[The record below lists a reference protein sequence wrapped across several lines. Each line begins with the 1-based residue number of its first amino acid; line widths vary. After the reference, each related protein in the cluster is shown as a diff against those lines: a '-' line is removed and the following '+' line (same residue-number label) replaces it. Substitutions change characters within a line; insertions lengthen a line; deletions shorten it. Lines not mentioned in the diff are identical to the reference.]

1 MSSHFSM
8 QLIHCQRS
16 RLNHSGSIRF
26 RSSFQVDK
34 FVNLFLS
41 LIVFNLYQMHFKVPD
56 NSTLGRHY
64 ALDQQH
70 LPHIITSIE
79 SKLGNPT
86 TDNAILHL
94 IVYVPPC
101 SGAPLHIY
109 DAQRRRSS
117 LTGVDSFLSPK
128 WGGIVVA
135 NPDES
140 VCEEALRTRSKV
152 DVHVHSGRTMQVML
166 YLLRKLVD
174 VQNEVSLNI
183 IKYSSRCRQTKLQ
196 KKKHIHTQ

>member
-1 MSSHFSM
+1 M
-8 QLIHCQRS
+8 
-16 RLNHSGSIRF
+16 
-26 RSSFQVDK
+26 
-34 FVNLFLS
+34 
-41 LIVFNLYQMHFKVPD
+41 PD

-64 ALDQQH
+64 ALDQKH

-109 DAQRRRSS
+109 DAQRKRSS
-117 LTGVDSFLSPK
+117 LFGVDSFLSPK

-140 VCEEALRTRSKV
+140 VCAEALSTHSKV
-152 DVHVHSGRTMQVML
+152 DVRVHSGKTMQVML

-174 VQNEVSLNI
+174 VQNEVCTSTTHLYRQIRNFV
-183 IKYSSRCRQTKLQ
+183 KTHTKRLPSHAQALCHWNRCCHEALSWTRFCDAESFFWSTRP
-196 KKKHIHTQ
+196 H

>member
-1 MSSHFSM
+1 M
-8 QLIHCQRS
+8 
-16 RLNHSGSIRF
+16 
-26 RSSFQVDK
+26 
-34 FVNLFLS
+34 
-41 LIVFNLYQMHFKVPD
+41 YKVPD

-101 SGAPLHIY
+101 AAAPLHIY
-109 DAQRRRSS
+109 DGHRQRSS
-117 LTGVDSFLSPK
+117 LNGVDSFLSPK

-135 NPDES
+135 NPDEA
-140 VCEEALRTRSKV
+140 VCEEALRTQSKV

-174 VQNEVSLNI
+174 VQNEVIAKVLYISMYI
-183 IKYSSRCRQTKLQ
+183 
-196 KKKHIHTQ
+196 